1 SRRGGSRRAVVFELQ
16 LPGGVQRGEV
26 VEEDSL
32 PELRRLRIDE
42 VGGFHFLQRE
52 EALPFP
58 RLPNRSGDRVSLP
71 QVEASNLR
79 WGNVDVVRAG
89 LVVGVG
95 AAQKAKAVRKQLQ
108 NPFRVDLEPLVGNS
122 GKDCK
127 NQVLLLEALSALD
140 VQVVRHLGQLGDLH
154 PLQVHQL

>member
-1 SRRGGSRRAVVFELQ
+1 EQVNCRGGQLGGGVVELQ

-89 LVVGVG
+89 LVVGGG
-95 AAQKAKAVRKQLQ
+95 AAQKAKAVPKQLQ

-122 GKDCK
+122 GQYSKD
-127 NQVLLLEALSALD
+127 QVLLLEALSALD
-140 VQVVRHLGQLGDLH
+140 VQVVRQRE
-154 PLQVHQL
+154 Q